1 MAGTSTAMS
10 AAPWALASASG
21 VGLPRVSTLAR
32 SSSRRPEMKAPSS
45 VVGRNAGRNS
55 GSRRLVSPRAIAGG
69 APDESF
75 EISAEKDS
83 EGSGSL
89 AETLAV
95 FTVELGLMAM
105 GIVSA

>member
-1 MAGTSTAMS
+1 MS

-69 APDESF
+69 DSAAAAAASDELVDYVEAF
-75 EISAEKDS
+75 TR
-83 EGSGSL
+83 
-89 AETLAV
+89 ET
-95 FTVELGLMAM
+95 
-105 GIVSA
+105 VST